1 MRALNPKADDT
12 IVMTGDAASL
22 CLFSIVQNIVD
33 PYEPSVASLLG
44 QDAVTNYRLDVLA
57 NPIVASVVVVPC
69 WLVAGLLSDAYVVG
83 SSLRTTEESLKNVL
97 QTFLL
102 YIPCVTIL
110 LALLSKQGDGTIAA
124 PDFTFCAGAIS
135 IIGSWRYTLASTIGK

>member
-102 YIPCVTIL
+102 
-110 LALLSKQGDGTIAA
+110 
-124 PDFTFCAGAIS
+124 
-135 IIGSWRYTLASTIGK
+135 